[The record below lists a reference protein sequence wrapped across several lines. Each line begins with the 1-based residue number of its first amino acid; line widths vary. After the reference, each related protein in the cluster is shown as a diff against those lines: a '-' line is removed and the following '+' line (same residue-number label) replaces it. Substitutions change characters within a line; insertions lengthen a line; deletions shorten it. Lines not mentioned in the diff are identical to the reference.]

1 MSDLGDRIFVSGLL
15 IHAHHGV
22 MEHESKVGQRFVLDL
37 ELSIDLEDAA
47 HSDKLVDTV
56 SYSAIVESASRAFTA
71 QSYRLVE
78 AAAGAVADALLAGF
92 ARVTSVRVTVRKPH
106 APIAAIFADVG
117 VTLVRRREGKPGH
130 ERGLG

>member
-1 MSDLGDRIFVSGLL
+1 MSDRIFLTGLL

-37 ELSIDLEDAA
+37 ELWIDLDNAA
-47 HSDKLVDTV
+47 RSDKLVDTV
-56 SYSAIVESASRAFTA
+56 SYASIVENATHAFTA

-78 AAAGAVADALLAGF
+78 AAAGAVADALLTAF
-92 ARVTSVRVTVRKPH
+92 ARVSTVQVTVRKPH

-117 VTLVRRREGKPGH
+117 VTLLRHREGAAD
-130 ERGLG
+130 RG

>member
-1 MSDLGDRIFVSGLL
+1 MSDRVFVTGLV

-37 ELSIDLEDAA
+37 ELSIDLESAA
-47 HSDKLVDTV
+47 RSDKLVDTV
-56 SYSAIVESASRAFTA
+56 SYAAIVETASRAFTA

-78 AAAGAVADALLAGF
+78 RAAGAVADALLAGF
-92 ARVTSVRVTVRKPH
+92 ARVNAVRVTVRKPH

-117 VTLVRRREGKPGH
+117 VTLVR
-130 ERGLG
+130 ER

>member
-1 MSDLGDRIFVSGLL
+1 MSDRIFVSGLV

-22 MEHESKVGQRFVLDL
+22 MEHESKVGQRFVLDI
-37 ELSIDLEDAA
+37 ELSIDLNDAA
-47 HSDKLVDTV
+47 RSDKLVDTV
-56 SYSAIVESASRAFTA
+56 SYAAIVESASRAFTA

-92 ARVTSVRVTVRKPH
+92 ARVICVSVTVHKPH

-117 VTLVRRREGKPGH
+117 VTLVRGRDGKHGH
-130 ERGLG
+130 G

>member
-1 MSDLGDRIFVSGLL
+1 MSDQVFVSGLV

-37 ELSIDLEDAA
+37 ELSIDLKNAA
-47 HSDKLVDTV
+47 RSDKLVDTV
-56 SYSAIVESASRAFTA
+56 SYSAIVETASRAFTG

-117 VTLVRRREGKPGH
+117 VTLVRSRESQHGH
-130 ERGLG
+130 ER